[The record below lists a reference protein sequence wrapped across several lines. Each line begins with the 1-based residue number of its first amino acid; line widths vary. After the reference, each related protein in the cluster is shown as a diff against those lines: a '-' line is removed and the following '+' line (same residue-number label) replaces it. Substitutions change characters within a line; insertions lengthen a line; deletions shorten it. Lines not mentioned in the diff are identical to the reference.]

1 MPAPYP
7 SLSRST
13 TTFMRFKV
21 KIIRQMTT
29 ARANTRRY
37 RKQPTY
43 VYRRKR
49 KVQVGNKAG
58 ILTVQVTDSLSGGVA
73 PRHAPRAVPRCTAL
87 AAARPLARRYPPL
100 SARWHRCGA
109 APTMRESLSW
119 QKRWSDRRFHHRCAQ
134 RQKTPAMGV
143 ATPTPQRQRQRRF
156 QRKKGKYILCV
167 SVCVCDLL
175 YIFLYNGPL

>member
-1 MPAPYP
+1 
-7 SLSRST
+7 
-13 TTFMRFKV
+13 MRFKV

-87 AAARPLARRYPPL
+87 GRWRAERRRSAPAGTAAAQRRRYVSPL
-100 SARWHRCGA
+100 VGKNDGA
-109 APTMRESLSW
+109 TVVFTFSFS
-119 QKRWSDRRFHHRCAQ
+119 RFVLTCFVFA
-134 RQKTPAMGV
+134 
-143 ATPTPQRQRQRRF
+143 
-156 QRKKGKYILCV
+156 
-167 SVCVCDLL
+167 
-175 YIFLYNGPL
+175 N